1 MAQDNWDTDSDYR
14 QFNPGMYA
22 VRQLGRSLSRR
33 TKNILGAAGRGSQT
47 PKNEYEAPVSG
58 GSTHPAG
65 NGYLAYKFG
74 EGPAPYR
81 LGPPLPSGIH
91 RRSLSFDNLVI
102 LPGSIPRR
110 STEPPPA
117 SPNNPQGTG
126 LPAASTWN
134 SGTTITKAAAAA
146 GAANAEAG
154 VDNTSSLQSAN
165 PNASGRRRWL
175 AGLAHP
181 LSTAIDSEYHARH
194 MNNAASNSPLP
205 AQIRFADDVAINNG
219 GTAARGRARYRERES
234 FSGPAQLDASA
245 NLTDS
250 QNSVH
255 NSSDPFQNRHMW
267 LGEDYSGEHARPRT
281 SEAYQSHTGA
291 PQSAHIIPSTP
302 ISSGIF
308 RKPSTRSRGRRSKEE
323 QSQKVRG
330 IARVIGNISRRLHR
344 IRTGRSASQPATPA
358 EVRQSILD
366 SARQN
371 MICVPNDTG
380 HEFYRFFVNP
390 EEPVSDQDDQPDS
403 PTVSY
408 HPSPQQS
415 RHQRSPTFPSQ
426 NFAEFKRSVDAHVKS
441 MAAQSQAQDAEGES
455 PESSED
461 MLPHVQPIEPVLSNE
476 SFERMYEEASRNS
489 EQAMMGSDRASR
501 PHTSPELRRSRSFD
515 SSYEQ
520 EQIVA
525 YKNNQGHDGSLSV
538 LAQQKLASEF
548 AKKAHVSTRLVSD
561 ATSESSYGTFV
572 RFHPSGEL
580 NGIFA
585 AEAKRRSSLSKTVQ
599 TADALSS
606 DDEGSGE
613 VVNAPST
620 SAGPIDIN
628 RYARNQESIRRFVD
642 QVRAARQ
649 ESVRRRRKSDAQK
662 QVLNNSQAVLDAA
675 LYVYERQKR
684 FEAAA
689 AVENKQQGNDI
700 PTLTTES
707 TEPSQMQP
715 DVEAKVVLPDN
726 EHKNNK
732 RLDRVI
738 PVRKSEGRRRETV
751 FGIFCGPGQTQS
763 SELSLLE
770 PGRSNVPKS
779 ADARLV
785 QHQSKEHRPISHMDK
800 DLPPLPAQNR
810 AEDSQTNT
818 GLLQA
823 SIRSTMKRS
832 QSFSHFEATKKQR
845 PRWIVRNDTDME
857 DRPQHRRRS
866 GFLSGIISKLANGHS
881 RHKSSGTAYASSHSP
896 ADRRKLTRRPRN
908 QRAIDDSAD
917 NEESDNT
924 AANKES
930 APLPAAIEVPQK
942 SLEIQ
947 VDIVEDS
954 NKQALSSMQRRIY
967 TNAMSSLNN
976 SNDHSADAGGS
987 NPKQLS
993 LDLHGSGS
1001 HSLYPSLGLNG
1012 SNEDSSR
1019 SIGHVK
1025 HLQDGSNVATDNDDD
1040 HYHHQQPLT
1049 PTSRRTDGE
1058 KWRDSAVTG
1067 LLTQTSAGTPK
1078 DPTPAVVAPE
1088 PEAAVQHTEEAS
1100 NDFPNA
1106 VRFRERRSIVER
1118 TSGVALDTI
1127 TARDRTE
1134 WKSSGE
1140 NRGALQSM
1148 PHSHA
1153 ASRIVSSNGSFT
1165 DMIAS
1170 ASPEFMQRNR
1180 MPELPGVEGFS
1191 RPASSSG
1198 APRAGGTD
1206 MPLPTND
1213 KLRKLEN
1220 EVLFGRQRPSSDA
1233 TNTRVRMSG
1242 GAVSCDSPISDAG
1255 TGRTRILDFAETSVS
1270 PSEVGGVKCR
1280 RPSARPE
1287 MRDIRG
1293 IQWNGTNPTSTAV
1306 TSAEM
1311 DHTAKPTGLGLVD
1324 TEAVE
1329 ASTVLNSLEHAGA
1342 INTRG
1347 EDKDAQQLE
1356 SADKKD
1362 NSPQQQLALLVQQSP
1377 DPRNLIYDVGSQ
1389 FGSMR
1394 SRESHGTGG
1403 SSPKATHRPALP
1415 AEMKNNNTAAAAPE
1429 DRGKVPV
1436 SPTGFST
1443 GIGPDI
1449 QTPTDAGYAHKY
1461 MDEPSPYRRSRY
1473 SGADSDLLA
1482 RASVQATMSESP
1494 GIAARKIGQLAKQA
1508 APQGES
1514 DEQRESFQEYVERQ
1528 KQKSGS
1534 RSTKTG
1540 NEQLNFRV
1548 SLLERPPGPNRRARS
1563 VSLPSPQPTL
1573 LAPVDGPMRQRSR
1586 TAHQRTRSFYDSPL
1600 LVQTL
1605 LLQQSEPSSAG
1616 VPPAWP
1622 GSARSMSQG
1631 ADEELEDC
1639 ALFSTLLGDGAA
1651 LTPPDVGAAR
1661 QQSALAPGSIASSPP
1676 ALPFDPQRD
1685 CGDTGVPDSVL
1696 RAYMAGDI
1704 MAVERF
1710 FEHIMHIT
1718 APSSI
1723 YDGDFSEDGDWSF
1736 GLEGPPP
1743 EIRAQRAADAAK
1755 AASAV
1760 ESRDL
1765 PGMMDASADASRVVG
1780 SDTNLKGE
1788 VVSHPS
1794 AVSTSNISAQPIHD
1808 TDALTPSS
1816 RPSEQTSVAKLSEN
1830 HSSSSASS
1838 IKEIRKIAVPHSR
1851 LARAIPAS
1859 PPPAQQPD
1867 EKPVRPI
1874 APIVAL
1880 ESASDDVVDIPIT
1893 TVESIVEAPPST
1905 PAEVP
1910 CFSPGRVRGRNAHR
1924 QQPEPGQRKPL
1935 PKETMQT
1942 KKQEK
1947 RMLMARL
1954 RVLETMIQKAAIEES
1969 RLEPPSVLQRSRLVE
1984 DIQSMESIYTSS
1996 MELDYERIHREL
2008 SSSVRERFDMNK
2020 TPRNVQPH
2028 AVQSPLSPESP
2039 SAISPKDQA
2048 RFSNVSRGAE
2058 VLKRLKHGSQARAFS
2073 PFRANMLERAAVT
2086 PEMYSDMATSRQGEQ
2101 QWSSKIAEPATS
2113 ASIPDGV
2120 PNTSLSEVAY
2130 SGRSSGSIRIDIIDD
2145 PHRSVPDPAP
2155 SDGAASS
2162 YRIVRTSNTGRFRR
2176 TAKLL
2181 AL

>member
-33 TKNILGAAGRGSQT
+33 TKNILGAAGRGLQT
-47 PKNEYEAPVSG
+47 PKDEHEAPVSS

-117 SPNNPQGTG
+117 SPNNPQETG

-134 SGTTITKAAAAA
+134 SGTTMTKMAAAAA
-146 GAANAEAG
+146 AAAAAANAEADA
-154 VDNTSSLQSAN
+154 DNTSSLQSAN

-181 LSTAIDSEYHARH
+181 LSTTIDSDYHARH
-194 MNNAASNSPLP
+194 MDNAASNSPLP
-205 AQIRFADDVAINNG
+205 AQIRFADDVAINSG
-219 GTAARGRARYRERES
+219 GTAARGRVRYRERES

-267 LGEDYSGEHARPRT
+267 VGEDHSGEHARPRT
-281 SEAYQSHTGA
+281 SEAHQSHA
-291 PQSAHIIPSTP
+291 AEPQSAHILPSTP

-308 RKPSTRSRGRRSKEE
+308 RKPSARSRGRSSKEE
-323 QSQKVRG
+323 PSQKVRG

-344 IRTGRSASQPATPA
+344 IRAGRSASQPATPA

-371 MICVPNDTG
+371 MIYVPNDTG

-408 HPSPQQS
+408 HPSPRQS
-415 RHQRSPTFPSQ
+415 RHQRTPTFPSQ
-426 NFAEFKRSVDAHVKS
+426 NFAEFKRSVDAHVKG
-441 MAAQSQAQDAEGES
+441 MAAQSQAQGAEGES

-489 EQAMMGSDRASR
+489 EQAMVEADRAPR
-501 PHTSPELRRSRSFD
+501 PHTSPELRRSQSFD

-520 EQIVA
+520 VQLVA
-525 YKNNQGHDGSLSV
+525 CKNNQGHDGSLSV

-585 AEAKRRSSLSKTVQ
+585 AEAKRRSSLSKNVQ
-599 TADALSS
+599 TADALPS
-606 DDEGSGE
+606 DDEDAGGE
-613 VVNAPST
+613 AANAPST

-628 RYARNQESIRRFVD
+628 RYTRNQESIRHFVD

-689 AVENKQQGNDI
+689 AIRNKQQGNDI

-707 TEPSQMQP
+707 TELSQQQP
-715 DVEAKVVLPDN
+715 DFETKVVLPET
-726 EHKNNK
+726 EHEKDS
-732 RLDRVI
+732 RLERVI
-738 PVRKSEGRRRETV
+738 PVRKNEGRRRETV
-751 FGIFCGPGQTQS
+751 FGMFCGAGQIQS
-763 SELSLLE
+763 SESSLLE
-770 PGRSNVPKS
+770 SGESNVPMS
-779 ADARLV
+779 ADARPA
-785 QHQSKEHRPISHMDK
+785 QQQSKHRTTAHMDK
-800 DLPPLPAQNR
+800 DLPPLPTQSR
-810 AEDSQTNT
+810 AEHSQD
-818 GLLQA
+818 GADLLQA
-823 SIRSTMKRS
+823 SVRSTMKRS

-881 RHKSSGTAYASSHSP
+881 RRKSSGMAYASSHSP
-896 ADRRKLTRRPRN
+896 AGRRKLTRRPRN
-908 QRAIDDSAD
+908 QRAIDDSVD
-917 NEESDNT
+917 NEEPDNA

-930 APLPAAIEVPQK
+930 SAMEVPQK
-942 SLEIQ
+942 STEIR
-947 VDIVEDS
+947 VEIVEDS
-954 NKQALSSMQRRIY
+954 NKQALSPMQRRIY
-967 TNAMSSLNN
+967 ANAMSSLNN
-976 SNDHSADAGGS
+976 SNGNSADTGDS
-987 NPKQLS
+987 NPKQLL

-1019 SIGHVK
+1019 SIGHAK
-1025 HLQDGSNVATDNDDD
+1025 HLQGDSNAAAANDDSQ
-1040 HYHHQQPLT
+1040 QQPLT
-1049 PTSRRTDGE
+1049 PASQRTDGE

-1067 LLTQTSAGTPK
+1067 LLTQASAGTPK

-1088 PEAAVQHTEEAS
+1088 PEVAVQHKEDAS
-1100 NDFPNA
+1100 NDFSNV

-1118 TSGVALDTI
+1118 TSDVALDTI

-1134 WKSSGE
+1134 WKSSGG

-1180 MPELPGVEGFS
+1180 LPELPGVEGFS

-1198 APRAGGTD
+1198 VPRVDGTD
-1206 MPLPTND
+1206 MPLPAND

-1220 EVLFGRQRPSSDA
+1220 KVLFGGQRPSSDA

-1270 PSEVGGVKCR
+1270 PSEVGGAKCR

-1311 DHTAKPTGLGLVD
+1311 DHTTKPAGLGLVD

-1329 ASTVLNSLEHAGA
+1329 GPTVLNSLEHTAAENIRDEGK
-1342 INTRG
+1342 G
-1347 EDKDAQQLE
+1347 AQQSE
-1356 SADKKD
+1356 SASRKEH
-1362 NSPQQQLALLVQQSP
+1362 SPQQLALLVQKSP

-1403 SSPKATHRPALP
+1403 SSPKAAHRPALP
-1415 AEMKNNNTAAAAPE
+1415 AEMKNNNTVAVAPE
-1429 DRGKVPV
+1429 DCEKVPI

-1449 QTPTDAGYAHKY
+1449 QTPTDAGYAQKY

-1494 GIAARKIGQLAKQA
+1494 GIAARKVGQSSKQA
-1508 APQGES
+1508 AMQGES
-1514 DEQRESFQEYVERQ
+1514 GEQRESFQEYVERQ

-1548 SLLERPPGPNRRARS
+1548 SLLERPPEPNRRARS
-1563 VSLPSPQPTL
+1563 VSLPSPQPAL
-1573 LAPVDGPMRQRSR
+1573 LAPVDGLMRQRSR

-1616 VPPAWP
+1616 MPPAWP

-1661 QQSALAPGSIASSPP
+1661 QQTALAPGSIASSPP
-1676 ALPFDPQRD
+1676 TLPFDPERD

-1723 YDGDFSEDGDWSF
+1723 YDGEFSEDGDWSF

-1743 EIRAQRAADAAK
+1743 EIQAQRAADAAK

-1788 VVSHPS
+1788 VVSRPS
-1794 AVSTSNISAQPIHD
+1794 AVSTSNISAQPIQE
-1808 TDALTPSS
+1808 TDVLTPSS
-1816 RPSEQTSVAKLSEN
+1816 RPSEQTSVAKSSEN

-1838 IKEIRKIAVPHSR
+1838 RKEARKIAVPHSR
-1851 LARAIPAS
+1851 LARSVPTN
-1859 PPPAQQPD
+1859 PPPSAQQPD
-1867 EKPVRPI
+1867 EVPARPI

-1880 ESASDDVVDIPIT
+1880 ESASSDVVDIPVT
-1893 TVESIVEAPPST
+1893 RAESAVEAPPVI
-1905 PAEVP
+1905 PAEAP

-2008 SSSVRERFDMNK
+2008 SSSVRERFDMNR

-2028 AVQSPLSPESP
+2028 AAQSPLSPESP
-2039 SAISPKDQA
+2039 SAASPKDQA
-2048 RFSNVSRGAE
+2048 RFSNGSRGAD
-2058 VLKRLKHGSQARAFS
+2058 VLKRLKYGSQARAFS

-2113 ASIPDGV
+2113 ASIPGGV
-2120 PNTSLSEVAY
+2120 QNTSLSEVAY

-2145 PHRSVPDPAP
+2145 PHRSVPGSAP